1 MEKISL
7 RLRCEIMWPVVREI
21 SISTGL
27 CLFQIFLLAVENQ
40 IMSIYEKIVRL
51 AIVENSMNTT
61 NYEDFLKIC
70 LSEVFRDQNWKIIC

>member
-70 LSEVFRDQNWKIIC
+70 LSEVFRDQN

>member
-70 LSEVFRDQNWKIIC
+70 LSEVFREQN

>member
-7 RLRCEIMWPVVREI
+7 RLRCEIIWPVVREI

-40 IMSIYEKIVRL
+40 IVSIYENIVRL
-51 AIVENSMNTT
+51 AIVENSTNTT

-70 LSEVFRDQNWKIIC
+70 LSEVFREQN

>member
-7 RLRCEIMWPVVREI
+7 RLRCEIMWPVAREI

-27 CLFQIFLLAVENQ
+27 CLFQIVMLAVENQ
-40 IMSIYEKIVRL
+40 ILRMYENMVRL
-51 AIVENSMNTT
+51 AIVENSKNTT

-70 LSEVFRDQNWKIIC
+70 LSEVFREQN

>member
-1 MEKISL
+1 MGKISL

-40 IMSIYEKIVRL
+40 IVSIYENIVRL
-51 AIVENSMNTT
+51 AIVENSTNTT

-70 LSEVFRDQNWKIIC
+70 LSEVFREQN